1 MSEPINEQVLDF
13 QEPVKT
19 ITATEAL
26 KSKSNFEQYIY
37 ENQTDTL
44 LSQTHPVLAQAF
56 CAAGH

>member
-37 ENQTDTL
+37 ENQTDIYAL
-44 LSQTHPVLAQAF
+44 FQDSQQPLIR
-56 CAAGH
+56 